1 MLFESHIFEKISYK
15 EIVIKLV
22 DFMTAT
28 SEEFVTDRTR
38 FNETISLLE
47 TELGQDASPSA
58 ADLVDAIDRQIGST
72 LLFSCFLGMKANL
85 DHFINPIGHTFLDVD
100 PEIYLRENIAQQLP
114 DYQRAQDV
122 QEQLYKSLSCSQKEK
137 YDDAITTYISHLETV
152 GPKLAHY
159 CGYLLGN
166 QLFPRIIPGYISDT
180 QLLVQYRHMLKVYC
194 GLNIKTV

>member
-1 MLFESHIFEKISYK
+1 M
-15 EIVIKLV
+15 IVN
-22 DFMTAT
+22 
-28 SEEFVTDRTR
+28 SEEFAADRIHFT
-38 FNETISLLE
+38 ETISWLE
-47 TELGQDASPSA
+47 TELGQDASPSVA
-58 ADLVDAIDRQIGST
+58 ELVDSVEQQIGST
-72 LLFSCFLGMKANL
+72 LLFSCCLGIKANL

-100 PEIYLRENIAQQLP
+100 PEIYLRENIARQLP